1 MERRGGVSMI
11 RICLINN
18 VTRSPAGSIVAL
30 AGPACY
36 RPSPSSSNVQTLFIT
51 PQLVTVKTHELNL
64 HHPKHCGGLI
74 SRYHA
79 AQYWLAEVNR
89 IWVELENILLP
100 SQFTALFLRSSPY
113 ILIRSV
119 VP

>member
-1 MERRGGVSMI
+1 MKRRGGVTMI

-18 VTRSPAGSIVAL
+18 VTRSRAGSIVAL

-36 RPSPSSSNVQTLFIT
+36 RPSPSSSNAQTLLIT
-51 PQLVTVKTHELNL
+51 PQLVAVKTHELNL
-64 HHPKHCGGLI
+64 HHPKHCCGLI
-74 SRYHA
+74 SGYHT
-79 AQYWLAEVNR
+79 AQYWLAGVNR
-89 IWVELENILLP
+89 ISVKLENILLP

-113 ILIRSV
+113 ILIRTV